1 MKWRIKPDQS
11 ARIGCDEEGVV
22 SEWTGDQYDR
32 PRELFQLGPGFYR
45 GSLSLDASKLAV
57 GYQDGKVELW
67 DIERQERIRSLDLGG
82 GALLPDQFYANDQIV
97 EVMSEGY
104 WGSKFLWDIRR
115 NRKMFDWSH
124 TDNLISLDG
133 TVGVSFYDGQIE
145 MTDFSGAAPATL
157 PEHWSKSF
165 PFGRVAISPNG
176 RLLGTVDPSRTVQ
189 IFDLQQRKRVMQM
202 GTGFLVGPSSVYF
215 SPDNRRII
223 AGGVSPYSIIMF
235 DTESHQRVITLES
248 VGDTRRW
255 ARFSPD
261 GNIVYAQDEADIVYG
276 WRAPSW
282 EEIRRYE
289 ETHGVQ

>member
-11 ARIGCDEEGVV
+11 ALIGCDEEGVV

-189 IFDLQQRKRVMQM
+189 IFDLQQRKTRHADGHWISGRPQLRLLLTRQPTDHCGRRLSLQHHHVRY
-202 GTGFLVGPSSVYF
+202 GKPPAS
-215 SPDNRRII
+215 DN
-223 AGGVSPYSIIMF
+223 AGI
-235 DTESHQRVITLES
+235 
-248 VGDTRRW
+248 
-255 ARFSPD
+255 
-261 GNIVYAQDEADIVYG
+261 G
-276 WRAPSW
+276 WRYSALGQVLA
-282 EEIRRYE
+282 RRQ
-289 ETHGVQ
+289 HRLRSR